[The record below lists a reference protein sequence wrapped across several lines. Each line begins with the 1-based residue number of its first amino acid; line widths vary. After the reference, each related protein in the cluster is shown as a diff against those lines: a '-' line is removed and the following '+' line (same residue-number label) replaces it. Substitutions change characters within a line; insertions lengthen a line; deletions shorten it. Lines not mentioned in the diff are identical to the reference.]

1 MSDFELDESE
11 GLDVRVK
18 HTGKGKNMKFQIIE
32 DGTGRV
38 LRTYD
43 SFTQCLEE
51 CRGMDWNLI
60 EDEGW

>member
-1 MSDFELDESE
+1 MQFNL
-11 GLDVRVK
+11 RVYSK
-18 HTGKGKNMKFQIIE
+18 SMKFQIIE

-43 SFTQCLEE
+43 SYIKCLEE
-51 CRGMDWNLI
+51 CRGKDWNLI